1 MAGGRGG
8 KRPPIPKEWSCR
20 TGARCRTTEGPQA
33 TGPLGSAA
41 CYHPLEYLVPHH
53 RPSNPLTA
61 EPPYLYTWTPFTSM
75 LLYHY
80 TSILH
85 HSRTAGSEHPH
96 RRALPL
102 QQPSCRMDLLPHREM
117 TDHDHMP
124 PCTHEHMST
133 WAHEHM
139 STCSS
144 PSLCLRLLG
153 GFGCSAV
160 QVLRSS
166 GPSAGQSGWM
176 VRPGIEVAGGQW
188 SVGWGGWVG
197 KEVQPGS

>member
-1 MAGGRGG
+1 
-8 KRPPIPKEWSCR
+8 
-20 TGARCRTTEGPQA
+20 
-33 TGPLGSAA
+33 
-41 CYHPLEYLVPHH
+41 
-53 RPSNPLTA
+53 
-61 EPPYLYTWTPFTSM
+61 
-75 LLYHY
+75 
-80 TSILH
+80 
-85 HSRTAGSEHPH
+85 
-96 RRALPL
+96 
-102 QQPSCRMDLLPHREM
+102 
-117 TDHDHMP
+117 MP
-124 PCTHEHMST
+124 PCPHEHMST

-188 SVGWGGWVG
+188 LVGGSVS
-197 KEVQPGS
+197 KEVHPGS